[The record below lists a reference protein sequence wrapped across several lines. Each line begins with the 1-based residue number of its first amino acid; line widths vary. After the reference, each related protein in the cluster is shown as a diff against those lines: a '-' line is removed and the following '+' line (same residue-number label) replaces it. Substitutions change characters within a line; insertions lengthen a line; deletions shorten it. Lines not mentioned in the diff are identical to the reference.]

1 MAVETGDVTPPTP
14 PTPPTPFLPE
24 PERAPWPKP
33 AQPLPPPPRSSRA
46 GSSWLWYVSLAV
58 AIVVTLGGLGL
69 LYQDDVSWQRQA
81 ADLARQNSS
90 LHAQLLTSQSDYK
103 TAQQTIQDLKTQA
116 LHPSLGIWNVKQ
128 TINGPDYFLA
138 GGVPDTFTYHLNA
151 TATGPFSVSILT
163 FVQFAAA
170 IDCVHNG
177 TGPTNYCM
185 HHSGTA
191 NTWINV
197 TSVSYDFHL
206 AEGCADY
213 LAVFTAPAPVT
224 LSPNVSVT
232 YNPAQTF
239 TGDCAANS

>member
-1 MAVETGDVTPPTP
+1 MAVETGEPQPPA
-14 PTPPTPFLPE
+14 PFLPE

-33 AQPLPPPPRSSRA
+33 PAPAPPPRPRLQ
-46 GSSWLWYVSLAV
+46 GGRNWLWYASLAV
-58 AIVVTLGGLGL
+58 AVVVTLGGLGL
-69 LYQDDVSWQRQA
+69 LYQDDVSWQHQA
-81 ADLARQNSS
+81 TSLAQQNSS
-90 LHAQLLTSQSDYK
+90 LHEQLLTTQSDYR

-116 LHPSLGIWNVKQ
+116 LHPNLGIWNVKQ
-128 TINGPDYFLA
+128 TINGPDFFLA

-163 FVQFAAA
+163 FVQFASA

-177 TGPTNYCM
+177 VGDTDYCM
-185 HHSGTA
+185 HHSGSA
-191 NTWINV
+191 NTWLQV

-213 LAVFTAPAPVT
+213 MAVFTARAAVT

-232 YNPAQTF
+232 YNPAPNF